1 MRYRNVKTGA
11 IINVDSELGGLWVP
25 VDAKKPEKATPAPT
39 APVAVEP
46 VEDVNK
52 TPARRRTTRKTKEAT
67 R

>member
-11 IINVDSELGGLWVP
+11 IVNVDSELGGLWIP

-39 APVAVEP
+39 VPPAEP
-46 VEDVNK
+46 VEDVKK
-52 TPARRRTTRKTKEAT
+52 TPARKRITKKTKEVT

>member
-11 IINVDSELGGLWVP
+11 FVNVDSELGGLWIP

-39 APVAVEP
+39 VSTAEP
-46 VEDVNK
+46 VEEITK
-52 TPARRRTTRKTKEAT
+52 TPARKRTTKKTKEAT